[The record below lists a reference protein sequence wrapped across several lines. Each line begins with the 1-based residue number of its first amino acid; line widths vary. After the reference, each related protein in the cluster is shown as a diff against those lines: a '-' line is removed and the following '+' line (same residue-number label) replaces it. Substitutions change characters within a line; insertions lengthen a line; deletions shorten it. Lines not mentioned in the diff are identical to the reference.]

1 MTIRVI
7 GFRLEVTADDGS
19 TRTERYRLITT
30 LLDWR
35 AFPAAGL
42 AAAYARRWAIE
53 RSKPGCCHK
62 PGYSSSPVPSG
73 SGLALAA

>member
-1 MTIRVI
+1 VPDRDGNGKDERIILVTTITDPRQ
-7 GFRLEVTADDGS
+7 AS
-19 TRTERYRLITT
+19 
-30 LLDWR
+30 
-35 AFPAAGL
+35 AAVL
-42 AAAYARRWAIE
+42 AQAYHQRWEHE